1 MNRSWDCLGFR
12 NGGEGDHEGGEGGV
26 GVGPFCFFAFN
37 ASHQFTLRL
46 FQPLLFGILGF
57 LVFCLICI

>member
-12 NGGEGDHEGGEGGV
+12 NGGEGDHEGGGEGGV
-26 GVGPFCFFAFN
+26 GVVPSVF
-37 ASHQFTLRL
+37 L
-46 FQPLLFGILGF
+46 PLMHITSVCSLVSTTSVWNLGV